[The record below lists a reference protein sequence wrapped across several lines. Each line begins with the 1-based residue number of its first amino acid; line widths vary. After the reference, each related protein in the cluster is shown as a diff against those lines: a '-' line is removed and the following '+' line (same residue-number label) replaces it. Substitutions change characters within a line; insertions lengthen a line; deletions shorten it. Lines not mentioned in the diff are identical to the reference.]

1 MGDGWKVRLVSEVGR
16 LWVGGRGRGGGEE
29 EEDMRK
35 MKRGR
40 AIFFFYIEKY
50 MEKEEQDEQNKN
62 EFVYMHLHFEN
73 LIIIMA
79 GEKSKIYSAKT
90 HQFFP
95 GNFACVFG
103 QSSSGS
109 Y

>member
-1 MGDGWKVRLVSEVGR
+1 
-16 LWVGGRGRGGGEE
+16 
-29 EEDMRK
+29 MRK

-40 AIFFFYIEKY
+40 AIFFLYIEKY

>member
-40 AIFFFYIEKY
+40 AIFFF
-50 MEKEEQDEQNKN
+50 
-62 EFVYMHLHFEN
+62 LCR
-73 LIIIMA
+73 
-79 GEKSKIYSAKT
+79 KIYGEGRA
-90 HQFFP
+90 
-95 GNFACVFG
+95 G
-103 QSSSGS
+103 
-109 Y
+109 

>member
-16 LWVGGRGRGGGEE
+16 LWVGGRGRGY
-29 EEDMRK
+29 EEDETGK
-35 MKRGR
+35 SN
-40 AIFFFYIEKY
+40 FFFLYIEKY